1 MKTLLVAIPI
11 LMLLASST
19 VQSAPHRSLD
29 DPTTAL
35 LIIDIQ
41 DFYFPGGSLP
51 LIDPESASS
60 NASCLLKAFRDR
72 GLTIAHVGHQ
82 VKTGGEF
89 HPDVAP
95 LPDEIVVMK
104 TEVNAFLGTDLLKLL
119 QEAGIKNLVICGMQ
133 THMCL
138 EGATRAAADHGFRC
152 VVIADACATRDLKR
166 GDVVVPAD
174 GVHNSTLATL
184 DGVYAQVI
192 DTATFLGDD

>member
-1 MKTLLVAIPI
+1 MKNLAIFATA
-11 LMLLASST
+11 LALLAPT
-19 VQSAPHRSLD
+19 LAQPAPHSSLD

-51 LIDPESASS
+51 LVDPESASS

-95 LPDEIVVMK
+95 LPDDTDVHPGHGPDTTVGRERA
-104 TEVNAFLGTDLLKLL
+104 VNPF
-119 QEAGIKNLVICGMQ
+119 
-133 THMCL
+133 
-138 EGATRAAADHGFRC
+138 FP
-152 VVIADACATRDLKR
+152 R
-166 GDVVVPAD
+166 G
-174 GVHNSTLATL
+174 
-184 DGVYAQVI
+184 
-192 DTATFLGDD
+192 